1 MENYPGRLEFIPGSS
16 TDTVPVYPDKKFD
29 LIFVDGAH
37 DYATALQD
45 LHNCRRLARPGTI
58 VIMDDTVSTL
68 DNFQH
73 WNDGPVRAWG
83 DIREDRLVKELFCE
97 DYDVGRGMSVGK
109 YVFN

>member
-1 MENYPGRLEFIPGSS
+1 
-16 TDTVPVYPDKKFD
+16 
-29 LIFVDGAH
+29 
-37 DYATALQD
+37 
-45 LHNCRRLARPGTI
+45 
-58 VIMDDTVSTL
+58 MDDTVSTL